1 MKRAILLAGFCY
13 ILASCGGNSN
23 ESTQTQEVQEESA
36 TSSTTTTASAITPE
50 KAAELL
56 NKSGCL
62 TCHKEQEKLIGP
74 AYVDVAAK
82 YEATEEN
89 ISMLANSVMKGSS
102 GKWGE
107 IPMPPNAVSE
117 EDAKAL
123 VSYILSLK
131 K

>member
-1 MKRAILLAGFCY
+1 
-13 ILASCGGNSN
+13 
-23 ESTQTQEVQEESA
+23 
-36 TSSTTTTASAITPE
+36 
-50 KAAELL
+50 
-56 NKSGCL
+56 
-62 TCHKEQEKLIGP
+62 IGP

-123 VSYILSLK
+123 VTYILSLK